1 MLEKQLKGGSIM
13 DKLSQA
19 MELMVK
25 TGLFFANADGRYDSR
40 EKSFVDDFVANIEEY
55 EQLDSS
61 FKTNLEDALKHT
73 YTLEEIIKETQTLVQ
88 SEFDETEKNVILE
101 SIKSF
106 IQQVITIDG
115 EENPRETQNFET
127 WKQQL
132 GVA

>member
-1 MLEKQLKGGSIM
+1 M